1 MQGKICLV
9 TGGNRGLGYAAARAL
24 AARGATVVL
33 LCRSADKGEAARA
46 AIAKETGNPNVELLL
61 CDLSLQSDVRRAAA
75 ELKQRHDRLHVLI
88 NNAGIF
94 ARERT
99 VTAEGIER
107 VLATNYLSH
116 FLLTHLLLDT
126 LKASAPSRVINVA
139 TRTTGLS
146 IDLDDLMLEK
156 SYSFMKAMGRT
167 KMGLI
172 LFTLELARRLQG
184 TGVTVNALHPG
195 IVKTDLLD
203 GVPPLLGMVFRL
215 IGRSAEEGARTAVHL
230 ACAPEVAGVSGGL
243 FADEKP
249 IAIGGQAKDAALAA
263 QLWQRSLELTGLSA
277 PARGASAA

>member
-1 MQGKICLV
+1 MKGKVCLV
-9 TGGNRGLGYAAARAL
+9 TGANRGLGYEAARAL
-24 AARGATVVL
+24 AARGATVVM

-46 AIAKETGNPNVELLL
+46 AIATETNNPNVELLL
-61 CDLSLQSDVRRAAA
+61 CDLSLQRDVRRAAA
-75 ELKQRHDRLHVLI
+75 DFLRRHDRLHVLI

-94 ARERT
+94 LRERQ

-116 FLLTHLLLDT
+116 FLLTHLLLDA
-126 LKASAPSRVINVA
+126 LKAAAPARVINVA
-139 TRTTGLS
+139 TRTTGIA

-156 SYSFMKAMGRT
+156 GYSFMKSMGRT

-215 IGRSAEEGARTAVHL
+215 IGRSAEQGARTAVYL
-230 ACAPEVAGVSGGL
+230 ASAPEVEGVTGGL

-249 IAIGGQAKDAALAA
+249 IAIGGQARDAALAGR
-263 QLWQRSLELTGLSA
+263 LWQRSLELTGLTQSA
-277 PARGASAA
+277 VAASAA